1 MRNVIIIK
9 YKVLFEIEKRWQI
22 STSSTLTQTLKRTF
36 TSSRD
41 LFNPQTP
48 SSWMSSAHNAKQL
61 TPFTPIQRKFASA
74 KSKSPPFF
82 VF

>member
-1 MRNVIIIK
+1 
-9 YKVLFEIEKRWQI
+9 
-22 STSSTLTQTLKRTF
+22 
-36 TSSRD
+36 
-41 LFNPQTP
+41 
-48 SSWMSSAHNAKQL
+48 MSSAHNAKQL